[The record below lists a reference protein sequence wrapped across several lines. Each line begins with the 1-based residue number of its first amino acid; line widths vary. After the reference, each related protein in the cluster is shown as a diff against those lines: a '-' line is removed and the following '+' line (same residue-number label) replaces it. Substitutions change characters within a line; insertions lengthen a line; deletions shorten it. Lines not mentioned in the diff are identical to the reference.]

1 MRKKIVALMLS
12 FALVL
17 SLTACGGNSKDEKK
31 ADTSPATEAA
41 ANESVE
47 TSNESEVPD
56 ADGGEISEELL
67 SFLEQLT
74 ILEFGNVAG
83 TEWGLAGGMLDG
95 VEMEEADLEDV
106 LTTNYGGT
114 LNIVFDSE
122 ENISMVQGKGTLA
135 GTYAPVSEKDGVVG
149 IVFDFNGTE
158 LKYAGLFA
166 EVEGREVLMLFPD
179 DSGKNVFYFTQN

>member
-1 MRKKIVALMLS
+1 MRKKIVTLLLS
-12 FALVL
+12 FSLVL

-31 ADTSPATEAA
+31 TDASPATETVASKPA
-41 ANESVE
+41 E
-47 TSNESEVPD
+47 TSNESEA
-56 ADGGEISEELL
+56 ADDGAGEISEELL
-67 SFLEQLT
+67 SFLEQIT
-74 ILEFGNVAG
+74 ILEFRDVAG

-95 VEMEEADLEDV
+95 VEMEESDLEEV

-135 GTYAPVSEKDGVVG
+135 GTYAPLSEKEGVVA

-166 EVEGREVLMLFPD
+166 EVDGTEVLMLFPD